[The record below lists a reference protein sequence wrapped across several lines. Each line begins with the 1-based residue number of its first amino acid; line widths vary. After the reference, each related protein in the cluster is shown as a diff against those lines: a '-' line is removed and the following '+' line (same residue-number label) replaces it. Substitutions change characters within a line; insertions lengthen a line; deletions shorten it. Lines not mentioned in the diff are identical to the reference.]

1 MKKYDF
7 TMEDTFQMHEA
18 VCEECVEFFQTG
30 EDIPNIKITI
40 GNHYIVIPTTAD
52 NIEEIFGAIQECIE
66 NTI

>member
-7 TMEDTFQMHEA
+7 TTEDAFQMHEA
-18 VCEECVEFFQTG
+18 VWEECVEFL
-30 EDIPNIKITI
+30 DIPNIKITI

-66 NTI
+66 NTM